1 MYDMPC
7 PAESGVLVLAL
18 NNGNNFQLDYLSA
31 TFCTSRVASEAES
44 SQPGDMPREDE
55 IMAMFV

>member
-31 TFCTSRVASEAES
+31 TLGRFTRRFFIV
-44 SQPGDMPREDE
+44 
-55 IMAMFV
+55 F